1 MCNKI
6 LEKSPSYQEAMALKG
21 LAILGLN
28 DKTGGE
34 KLIKDSL
41 KLGYKNATCWHF
53 YAIFNKENKN
63 YAQAAKC
70 YIQANKN
77 DPENFNVIRDLSYL
91 QLYLGQFEDF
101 NKSTKKS
108 IDVKNTLVVNWIT
121 YSFSQYLLGDFNNS
135 LEIIK
140 MVENI
145 DKEKIKKQ
153 ELTQINLFKADLL
166 DKLNKNDEAI
176 KLLIDNNNDCVD
188 KMLWNEAIV
197 KNAIKI
203 KNKEIGIEYLKKC
216 FENNN
221 ENINYFIWYFN
232 LKLDLN
238 MKNYDDLFKE
248 KNEENI
254 KKMKEILINEIKPLL
269 KKSKIFERL
278 EISLSLGEEF
288 KEIFNNYFIKNI
300 KKCLPSFFINVKFI
314 YLFQLNKIPI
324 IEEILNKHLESI
336 NKNKCL
342 DLNLMNNEKFD
353 FPSYFSQFYFY
364 VAQHYLI
371 LGDAEKALKFIN
383 LSIDITPTIVE
394 LYLVKSKI
402 LKHCL
407 YLNENVDCLEKA
419 KNIDLSDRYLNAKHA
434 KSLLRVEN
442 VEKSEEVMKE
452 FVKEPLLEEN
462 CEKYEN
468 MWYQTEVGKAYLKK
482 GKILF
487 SHKMFRGIYVNFN
500 QMYED
505 QSDFYNYSLRR
516 YILNDFYKIILY
528 MNRICEN
535 KFLINALFYFDLIRE
550 MIIKQKEIN
559 SNDLNKKLTDE
570 FNEMKEKFN
579 LKNYKF
585 SNVDDLISLIENDIF
600 EICKKVQKICFDSN
614 VHLICVKYF
623 LLKNKIIMALKSL
636 KFLEKNDEN
645 SFYYY
650 ESFKLFN
657 NYLKN
662 NNNIETEIKEILAK
676 NSLKKIEN
684 FEEKDEIKKLF
695 FDLYEKNSFCNEK
708 ENNDLIN
715 NFIEK
720 IDNKTLLKQS
730 SSKINDLL
738 VFITVFSN
746 VEKKEEIFKKLQEK
760 LKIKNADYEKE
771 IKGNLTL
778 WQKKEEA
785 EKLFPGTQEK
795 NENEED
801 E

>member
-1 MCNKI
+1 
-6 LEKSPSYQEAMALKG
+6 
-21 LAILGLN
+21 
-28 DKTGGE
+28 
-34 KLIKDSL
+34 
-41 KLGYKNATCWHF
+41 
-53 YAIFNKENKN
+53 
-63 YAQAAKC
+63 
-70 YIQANKN
+70 
-77 DPENFNVIRDLSYL
+77 
-91 QLYLGQFEDF
+91 
-101 NKSTKKS
+101 
-108 IDVKNTLVVNWIT
+108 
-121 YSFSQYLLGDFNNS
+121 
-135 LEIIK
+135 
-140 MVENI
+140 
-145 DKEKIKKQ
+145 
-153 ELTQINLFKADLL
+153 
-166 DKLNKNDEAI
+166 
-176 KLLIDNNNDCVD
+176 
-188 KMLWNEAIV
+188 
-197 KNAIKI
+197 
-203 KNKEIGIEYLKKC
+203 
-216 FENNN
+216 
-221 ENINYFIWYFN
+221 
-232 LKLDLN
+232 
-238 MKNYDDLFKE
+238 
-248 KNEENI
+248 
-254 KKMKEILINEIKPLL
+254 
-269 KKSKIFERL
+269 
-278 EISLSLGEEF
+278 
-288 KEIFNNYFIKNI
+288 
-300 KKCLPSFFINVKFI
+300 
-314 YLFQLNKIPI
+314 
-324 IEEILNKHLESI
+324 
-336 NKNKCL
+336 
-342 DLNLMNNEKFD
+342 
-353 FPSYFSQFYFY
+353 
-364 VAQHYLI
+364 
-371 LGDAEKALKFIN
+371 
-383 LSIDITPTIVE
+383 
-394 LYLVKSKI
+394 
-402 LKHCL
+402 
-407 YLNENVDCLEKA
+407 
-419 KNIDLSDRYLNAKHA
+419 
-434 KSLLRVEN
+434 
-442 VEKSEEVMKE
+442 
-452 FVKEPLLEEN
+452 
-462 CEKYEN
+462 
-468 MWYQTEVGKAYLKK
+468 
-482 GKILF
+482 
-487 SHKMFRGIYVNFN
+487 
-500 QMYED
+500 
-505 QSDFYNYSLRR
+505 
-516 YILNDFYKIILY
+516 
-528 MNRICEN
+528 MNRIWEN

-662 NNNIETEIKEILAK
+662 NNNIETEIKEILSK